1 MVVSTR
7 QRGGNFKG
15 SKHQRSKP
23 KKQDGGFL
31 EWLVP
36 PLAIAKLARQK
47 KARRRRAIQRR
58 RMMRERM
65 MREHNPTNYRQND
78 RAYRYARPR
87 MSRNFYINVSNNS
100 SRNNKSTNQLKPT
113 TANQTRPWVDR
124 RRSQVGQT
132 GGIVADPT
140 SLQRRINQEQLA
152 NYYGQKGDILFK
164 PPNRQ
169 KASCMDEKKI
179 YMNLS

>member
-1 MVVSTR
+1 MVVSTL

-65 MREHNPTNYRQND
+65 MMRERGPTNYRQND
-78 RAYRYARPR
+78 RANVRPR

-164 PPNRQ
+164 PPT
-169 KASCMDEKKI
+169 AKKQVVW
-179 YMNLS
+179 MKRKFT